1 MGLFQK
7 IRRKYYKLRGM
18 RDPKEVYGYKHPTAK
33 IPVDATIYSTE
44 NLYVDE
50 DAGFLPGALIM
61 NPRSKFILKKH
72 SGASHNLTVVPGNH
86 LCLVGKWKNDITDK
100 IKDEL
105 IKDNEYDKDIVVD
118 EDVWMGVNV
127 TLMNGVHIGRGC
139 IIGGGSVVRNS
150 TPPYSI
156 VLGNPAKVVGFVF
169 TPEEIVAHEKM
180 LYPENER
187 LPIELLEN
195 NYNKFFINRIA
206 DIKQFTRL

>member
-1 MGLFQK
+1 MSLFQR
-7 IRRKYYKLRGM
+7 IRKKFYKLRGM

-33 IPVDATIYSTE
+33 IPVDATIYSTK

-61 NPRSKFILKKH
+61 NPRAKFILKKH
-72 SGASHNLTVVPGNH
+72 SGASHNLTVVCGNH
-86 LCLVGKWKNDITDK
+86 LSLVGKWKNDISDA

-105 IKDNEYDKDIVVD
+105 IKDKEYDKDIIVD

-127 TLMNGVHIGRGC
+127 TLMQGVHISRGC
-139 IIGGGSVVRNS
+139 IVGGGSVVRRS

-169 TPEEIVAHEKM
+169 SAEEIIEHEKV
-180 LYPENER
+180 LYPEDER
-187 LPIELLEN
+187 LPIELLEE
-195 NYNKFFINRIA
+195 NYNRYFINRIKE
-206 DIKQFTRL
+206 IKQFINI